1 MLFLAGG
8 SGLSSPKGMIHEL
21 LEDGCDLP
29 ITLVHGVRT
38 AADVY
43 FDDEF
48 RALEET
54 HPNFRYVPALSE
66 PDDFPWDG
74 EVGFVNEVAER
85 LVDGRFAGMSAYLC
99 GPPPMIEACIR
110 SLMKG
115 RLFEKDIFT
124 ERFVTAADGE
134 SAKSPLFKRL

>member
-1 MLFLAGG
+1 M
-8 SGLSSPKGMIHEL
+8 
-21 LEDGCDLP
+21 
-29 ITLVHGVRT
+29 RT

-43 FDDEF
+43 FGDEF
-48 RALEET
+48 RLLEEE
-54 HPNFRYVPALSE
+54 HPNFRYVPALSA
-66 PDDFPWDG
+66 PDDQGWDG
-74 EVGFVNEVAER
+74 ETGFVHEVAER
-85 LVDGRFAGMSAYLC
+85 LYDGKFAGLSAYLC

-115 RLFEKDIFT
+115 RLFERDIFT